1 MKVVL
6 CNSLFVLRLVIRYGD
21 DKPKMLLIQLLPF
34 LSELPQVLKCIYAD
48 LQKREHTLIFD
59 KANDVIQQHLT
70 TAMDIPVSAF
80 IQITRHNITV

>member
-1 MKVVL
+1 MH
-6 CNSLFVLRLVIRYGD
+6 
-21 DKPKMLLIQLLPF
+21 
-34 LSELPQVLKCIYAD
+34 AD

-59 KANDVIQQHLT
+59 KANEVLQQHLT